1 MSSKVQREISAPP
14 SDLEVAGAANDRFV
28 ATLGELAAFTLAE
41 VCKNSDA
48 DDNSRVSAAKAL
60 LAWIRPPK
68 GTSININA
76 APAYHSHLNLPAPVE
91 APPAAIDCESVGSP
105 VPKLLPEAKGHMQ
118 EARLTQYSEVTMS
131 AAPAAPTL
139 PSREQKPHVP
149 DKPPAAGTV
158 RKF

>member
-1 MSSKVQREISAPP
+1 MGSKVQGQISGPL

-28 ATLGELAAFTLAE
+28 ATLGELAAETLAQ
-41 VCKNSDA
+41 VCRNGE

-149 DKPPAAGTV
+149 DKPPSPSTV
-158 RKF
+158 RRF